1 MLNDYDV
8 FDRHQIN
15 FDVVIKL
22 LAPLSH
28 IGESVGNQSNLK
40 TIAVTDLEGVSNQ
53 VFIYS
58 GNALRNGVL
67 RRRGVDDFLESLKL
81 SVKPEVH
88 QTLFAGGYIDGGTGC
103 DLELDKKIRQ
113 LLPPISVLGTAK
125 PKGLLGGKDAQ
136 MIGGRLAVGD
146 AVLVCYESAEYVYK
160 YFPPAIP
167 NDALSGLSQVV
178 EAKLT
183 AQNDRIEAWLKS
195 GDRLTNA
202 DSNYREL
209 LREWQPYLEEKLRP
223 YTQWLTWNQK
233 VRMDSLKAPEL
244 QKFLQGSQ
252 REGQLS
258 LLGADTT
265 KEKPKKSDT
274 KQQMIMGDWLIQQG
288 ATLYSRWSANITDI
302 EEGFIASALLKFA
315 ESPYLGGKSGTGCG
329 LVSIDV
335 YSKVNGNSEHWLH
348 ISPTSQVI
356 GDRAKENHQRYLSYL
371 EDYKGYLE
379 DLKNSDIKGFLGL

>member
-1 MLNDYDV
+1 MLNNYDV

-53 VFIYS
+53 VFVYS

-67 RRRGVDDFLESLKL
+67 RRKGVDSFLESLKL

-125 PKGLLGGKDAQ
+125 PKGIFGSSDAQ
-136 MIGGRLAVGD
+136 MVGGRLAVGD
-146 AVLVCYESAEYVYK
+146 AVLVCFESAEYIYK

-167 NDALSGLSQVV
+167 SDALSGLSQVV
-178 EAKLT
+178 EAKLN
-183 AQNDRIEAWLKS
+183 AQNNRIESWLKS
-195 GDRLTNA
+195 GDRQLNLES
-202 DSNYREL
+202 DYKLL

-233 VRMDSLKAPEL
+233 VRMDSLKSPEL
-244 QKFLQGSQ
+244 QHHLEGSNP
-252 REGQLS
+252 EGQLN
-258 LLGADTT
+258 LLAGT
-265 KEKPKKSDT
+265 KEKPKKADT

-302 EEGFIASALLKFA
+302 EEGFIADALLKFA
-315 ESPYLGGKSGTGCG
+315 ENPYLGGKSGTGCG

-335 YSKVNGNSEHWLH
+335 YSKVGGESEHWLH
-348 ISPTSQVI
+348 LSPSSQLV
-356 GDRAKENHQRYLSYL
+356 GDRANENHQRYLSYL
-371 EDYKGYLE
+371 DDYKVYLE
-379 DLKNSDIKGFLGL
+379 DLKNSEVKGFLGL